1 MAMTTSTLTKV
12 EFVVLQTSSPNI
24 CGSVAHSYQIGVSQ
38 QHVSGSTP
46 AGRIPM
52 IQSAKGSDRYLRWV
66 PRKPAIWFSYHLVC
80 RDLV

>member
-1 MAMTTSTLTKV
+1 MAVTTSTLTKV
-12 EFVVLQTSSPNI
+12 EFAMLQTLSPDI

-52 IQSAKGSDRYLRWV
+52 QLSRLKRS
-66 PRKPAIWFSYHLVC
+66 HLTYMGLSRAWNLTGAHSV
-80 RDLV
+80 